1 MAMKHIQFQS
11 KLRREILSY
20 SVVLIGFITILL
32 GLSLFIFNRFIV
44 SVQISETEKAVTELV
59 NQTMT
64 AYSEE
69 LIKHRDTLYADFL
82 KSDASESNIYSNI
95 YTINA
100 NQEIK
105 GEMILFDDDLE
116 IAFVSNNR
124 WVEDPSFKY
133 YMSLI
138 TTSERNQEAVIQRVY
153 RDRNKDHNLLLV
165 TAVGNGEG
173 YAAYVINGKDIRSR
187 LNQLP
192 AQFAVYDKFDNVFAS
207 STDQFMTGTL
217 NKISTGLFHDKFTY
231 QEDTYYSHS
240 GELSSELSLLIFKK
254 GTINPAL
261 IRFGV
266 SIVALLVFIFTAFSF
281 WFSKRVSTNNARSVE
296 LLSKEMNLIKENP
309 HHLISL
315 ETHDEFE
322 LISNEINKMLTELSG
337 AHDKN
342 IRLLKENL
350 HAEKKMLEAQFN
362 PHFLYNTL
370 EIIRASISFDPQL
383 ANQLILRLTK
393 ILRYSLEE
401 KNTEATLET
410 DLVYLEEYLT
420 ISKTRFEAFNYHL
433 KIEEKVMN
441 LPVPKLFLLPL
452 IENSLKYGFQYKQDL
467 TLTIAGTLDE
477 EGQIILTIMD
487 NGGALDEK
495 RADALDMALQQDT
508 QVGSHHGLMNSKR
521 RIQLMYPGAEFHI
534 GVKGDKTL
542 VTIRIGARKNV

>member
-1 MAMKHIQFQS
+1 MEHTQFQI

-32 GLSLFIFNRFIV
+32 GFFFFKFNRFV
-44 SVQISETEKAVTELV
+44 VNFQISETETIVTELV
-59 NQTMT
+59 KQTMT

-69 LIKHRDTLYADFL
+69 LIRHSDTLYADFL
-82 KSDASESNIYSNI
+82 KAEASESNIYSNL

-105 GEMILFDDDLE
+105 GELILFDSDLE
-116 IAFVSNNR
+116 IIFVSNNR

-138 TTSERNQEAVIQRVY
+138 ATAERNQEPVIKRVY

-165 TAVGNGEG
+165 TTVGNGEG

-192 AQFAVYDKFDNVFAS
+192 AQFVVYDKFDNVLTS
-207 STDQFMTGTL
+207 STDQFMMGTL
-217 NKISTGLFHDKFTY
+217 NKISTALFQDKFTY
-231 QEDTYYSHS
+231 QEDTYYSHRE
-240 GELSSELSLLIFKK
+240 ELSPELSLLVFKK
-254 GTINPAL
+254 GTINPTL
-261 IRFGV
+261 IRFGI
-266 SIVALLVFIFTAFSF
+266 SIVAILVFIFTVFSF
-281 WFSKRVSTNNARSVE
+281 WFSKRVSTNNARSVG
-296 LLSKEMNLIKENP
+296 LLSNEMNLIKENP
-309 HHLISL
+309 NHLISL
-315 ETHDEFE
+315 ETQDEFE
-322 LISNEINKMLTELSG
+322 IISSEINKMLMELSG

-350 HAEKKMLEAQFN
+350 QAEKKMLEAQFN

-370 EIIRASISFDPQL
+370 EIIRATISFDPQL
-383 ANQLILRLTK
+383 ANQLILSLTK

-420 ISKTRFEAFNYHL
+420 ISKARFEAFNYHL
-433 KIEEKVMN
+433 QIEEKVIN
-441 LPVPKLFLLPL
+441 LAVPKLFLLPL

-467 TLTIAGTLDE
+467 TLRVSGTLDE
-477 EGQIILTIMD
+477 EGQIVLTVMD
-487 NGGALDEK
+487 TGGALDEK
-495 RADALDMALQQDT
+495 RAEALDIALQQDT
-508 QVGSHHGLMNSKR
+508 QIGSHHGLMNSKR
-521 RIQLMYPGAEFHI
+521 RIQLMYPEAEFHI
-534 GVKGDKTL
+534 SVKGDKTL